1 MTSDQPRDETI
12 DLTGAVAPLRPVR
25 INGNGNGSTNGDGQA
40 AAAPT
45 GIEGVS
51 WTPAYDRATVE
62 RYLETLDA
70 ERSRL
75 EAEIADAERRTI
87 VAREALAT
95 RTAELE
101 AALGAVVLAA
111 RSELDRIER
120 EQQEAVAAIRADA
133 EAEAARIREAARE
146 EAETVRRAAASLGS
160 LSQTEGRADAG

>member
-1 MTSDQPRDETI
+1 M
-12 DLTGAVAPLRPVR
+12 
-25 INGNGNGSTNGDGQA
+25 
-40 AAAPT
+40 
-45 GIEGVS
+45 S

-75 EAEIADAERRTI
+75 EAEIADAERRTV